1 MHIRVVQIA
10 PVYEAVHEQ
19 VLGAVQVPPFE
30 QVGEQTARW
39 KQDYNIDFRQFI
51 ETYVLYNGYHYM
63 SMDKCTYQDL
73 NTFHHL
79 NK

>member
-30 QVGEQTARW
+30 QVGEQTAR
-39 KQDYNIDFRQFI
+39 
-51 ETYVLYNGYHYM
+51 
-63 SMDKCTYQDL
+63 
-73 NTFHHL
+73 
-79 NK
+79 